1 MNNEFLAYLFL
12 SGLFLALFTVAEW
25 LYHFARLK
33 AEYTRKLV
41 HIGTGLL
48 TLLFPLY
55 FSHILWVAL
64 LCGSFLVLLLLSRR
78 FHFLKS
84 INAIDRVSVGSIVY
98 PVIVLICFYAY
109 QLKAHDNTGP
119 AYRYFYLPIL
129 TMALCDPAAALIG
142 KHFPWKPYTIMGQT
156 KTASGSLAFA
166 LLSIVLCC
174 IFLPHESVCW
184 FIVTS
189 ILIALVS
196 TVTEGLSQKGYDN
209 FTIPLSVLVILY
221 GCEQWVP
228 AS

>member
-1 MNNEFLAYLFL
+1 MKNEFLAYLFL

-25 LYHFARLK
+25 LYHVARLK

-55 FSHILWVAL
+55 FSNILWVAL

-98 PVIVLICFYAY
+98 PVIVLICFYVY
-109 QLKAHDNTGP
+109 QLKPGSSTEP

-129 TMALCDPAAALIG
+129 TMAICDPAAALTG
-142 KHFPWKPYTIMGQT
+142 KHFPWKPYTFMGQT
-156 KTASGSLAFA
+156 KTLSGSLAFA
-166 LLSIVLCC
+166 SLSLVLCA
-174 IFLPHESVCW
+174 IFLPHTSLLW
-184 FIVTS
+184 FIITS
-189 ILIALVS
+189 VLIALVS
-196 TVTEGLSQKGYDN
+196 TVTEALSQKGYDN
-209 FTIPLSVLVILY
+209 FTIPLSVLVVLY
-221 GCEQWVP
+221 GCEHFF
-228 AS
+228 